1 MEGTE
6 APASG
11 DRWRGQRLPLPG
23 TDGGD
28 RDSWTSVP
36 APHLAVSRTPD
47 ARPKGR
53 GGVGRGLGTPRSRGL
68 SWVGRRPP
76 PAGPGTGGGVGE
88 LLPFPRLCHRPGGG
102 GGVKVRPQVCGLGV
116 AARGAAIFGDFS
128 AAWETASRA
137 APSPPAA
144 GPESPAG
151 RGAEVTDRGRRAL
164 SSPYLVKEAADWPAE
179 QKGGGG
185 AAAAPPRWHRRG
197 RRSLPIPAPSR
208 LPETPLLRAKPRRE
222 SGGIGL
228 PVAPEVKWSQGGGGC
243 GARCRAGWR
252 RGATASWEAPPAA
265 RSEGTRWGQAPG
277 ERGLPSPRG
286 VCGSAAL
293 CAESFLFC
301 NWAV

>member
-1 MEGTE
+1 MCLEGWLHLV
-6 APASG
+6 AQAASA
-11 DRWRGQRLPLPG
+11 DRWRGQRLVDLGPRPPRPFFPTLQSPG
-23 TDGGD
+23 RPVQGQRVVGEWGGAWEH
-28 RDSWTSVP
+28 RDS
-36 APHLAVSRTPD
+36 
-47 ARPKGR
+47 
-53 GGVGRGLGTPRSRGL
+53 GGSPRQAAS
-68 SWVGRRPP
+68 PP
-76 PAGPGTGGGVGE
+76 PAGPGMRGVGE
-88 LLPFPRLCHRPGGG
+88 LLPFPRLCHRPGGE

-185 AAAAPPRWHRRG
+185 AAPEPPRWHGRG

-208 LPETPLLRAKPRRE
+208 LPETPLLGARPSRE

-228 PVAPEVKWSQGGGGC
+228 PVAPEVRWSQGVGGC
-243 GARCRAGWR
+243 GAGLRVGCR
-252 RGATASWEAPPAA
+252 RGATAWEAPPEA
-265 RSEGTRWGQAPG
+265 RSEWMRWGQAPG
-277 ERGLPSPRG
+277 RERPPSPARRMR
-286 VCGSAAL
+286 
-293 CAESFLFC
+293 EHRIPH
-301 NWAV
+301 